1 MSERNLNNKVY
12 QQIKQMMI
20 NYELIPGQRLIF
32 TDLAEKLGVSRTP
45 VNNALSIL
53 AKEGFLDFVP
63 NQGYTVHQLT
73 HGEADSLYEIR
84 EILEVGAIERVI
96 ANLTP
101 EKLNQLERREK
112 SFNQAVAENVRRG
125 RFILDQ
131 DFHAYIVE
139 MSGNLYLVDYF
150 REVYERIFLRHRIG
164 PLLRGERAVQV
175 PTEHHDIFE
184 ALRERDV
191 EKAKQAIIRHIRGG
205 KEYIYSFIFD

>member
-1 MSERNLNNKVY
+1 MSERNLNNRVY

-73 HGEADSLYEIR
+73 HEEADALYDVR

-101 EKLNQLERREK
+101 EKLKQLERREK

-125 RFILDQ
+125 RFLLDQ

-164 PLLRGERAVQV
+164 PLRGDRAVQV

-184 ALRERDV
+184 ALRQRDV
-191 EKAKQAIIRHIRGG
+191 AKARQAIIDHIRGG
-205 KEYIYSFIFD
+205 KDYIYSFIFD